1 MCCESGPSTPVRVVK
16 DPTKEIRRSA
26 GIMSEE
32 EKVEGPRFS
41 YAVGNLDRSLRRSL
55 VAILRPFEMTVA
67 EYTAL
72 SLISRRDGYSNAE
85 LARRSFVSPQAM
97 HEMISLLERRGLLER
112 ASSMSHRSMRH
123 THLTG
128 QGRELLERCNVAVDN
143 MEEVMLAGVSSEQRA
158 EMIEQLKAMLAEL
171 KEQNALL
178 KSGKLKVVVAQDPQP

>member
-1 MCCESGPSTPVRVVK
+1 MCCQGGPSPPVRIVK
-16 DPTKEIRRSA
+16 EPTKERRGSA
-26 GIMSEE
+26 GVMAEE

-41 YAVGNLDRSLRRSL
+41 YAVGNLDRSLRRIL

-112 ASSMSHRSMRH
+112 ASSESHRSMRH
-123 THLTG
+123 THLTS
-128 QGRELLERCNVAVDN
+128 QGRDLLERCNVAVDN

-158 EMIEQLKAMLAEL
+158 EMIAILRQSARNLRHYPTP
-171 KEQNALL
+171 
-178 KSGKLKVVVAQDPQP
+178 D

>member
-1 MCCESGPSTPVRVVK
+1 VCCPGGPSPPVRIVK
-16 DPTKEIRRSA
+16 EPTKESVRSA
-26 GIMSEE
+26 GTMSEE
-32 EKVEGPRFS
+32 EQVEGPRFS

-112 ASSMSHRSMRH
+112 ASSESHRSMRH
-123 THLTG
+123 THLTSH
-128 QGRELLERCNVAVDN
+128 GRELLERCNVAVDN
-143 MEEVMLAGVSSEQRA
+143 MEDVMLAGVSSGQRA
-158 EMIEQLKAMLAEL
+158 DMIAILRQSARNLRHYPAP
-171 KEQNALL
+171 
-178 KSGKLKVVVAQDPQP
+178 D